1 MIVLKICRN
10 NTKPYDQVSYVSTN
24 VSTNVSTI
32 RHSSSLHTP
41 LYDFHVDKGG
51 KMVDFAGWGTMFIVK
66 YFILNTLIQRSRIRI
81 CPLTVNLSQVPT
93 ASPVF

>member
-10 NTKPYDQVSYVSTN
+10 NTKPDDQVSYVSTN
-24 VSTNVSTI
+24 ISTI

-51 KMVDFAGWGTMFIVK
+51 KMVDFAGWGTIFIVK
-66 YFILNTLIQRSRIRI
+66 YFLAVQNSSIDDLATH
-81 CPLTVNLSQVPT
+81 
-93 ASPVF
+93 

>member
-10 NTKPYDQVSYVSTN
+10 NTKPYDKVSYAYTN

-51 KMVDFAGWGTMFIVK
+51 KMVDFAGWGTIFIVK
-66 YFILNTLIQRSRIRI
+66 YFLAVQNSSIDDLVTH
-81 CPLTVNLSQVPT
+81 
-93 ASPVF
+93 